1 MPLKRTCFAT
11 AALMLSA
18 TTVFAGSHG
27 KPKQAMFKTQAEA
40 EAAAPGFGCTGA
52 HQMGEMWMVCDKH
65 GGADHQGAH

>member
-1 MPLKRTCFAT
+1 MPLHRIGFAVAGLT
-11 AALMLSA
+11 LSA
-18 TTVFAGSHG
+18 TTALAGSHG

-65 GGADHQGAH
+65 GEADHQGAH